1 MHESENGMSNP
12 QTAKPSS
19 LLLRDRN
26 FRWYIGNAVVS
37 FLGDQFSIIAL
48 PWLVLK
54 MTGDALIVGTVLA
67 VISVPR
73 ALFIFI
79 GGALVDR
86 YSPKRVLMITKY
98 ANMVLLAVSA
108 ILVLTN
114 SLSLW
119 MIYALSLGIGLA
131 SAFGFPSASA
141 IITHVVAPAQLAM
154 ANRVLMSLRQLTYF
168 LGPLLAGVLIVWL
181 GDGGGTANSVGLG
194 LAFLLDAIS
203 FGLSAWMLSHVEMLT
218 AKDASPAA
226 GPSRQHVL
234 KSVAEGFSSCW
245 NDKVLRA
252 CLLYWPAT
260 ALLITG
266 PTQVAVPVLAD
277 TLAPHAG
284 AAAFGL
290 MVGAHGAG
298 TLGGMILSGIKPNLR
313 AGSLGTTLLLTDGLI
328 GLLFILLGLISS
340 PWQGAGL
347 LFLIGLLAGFMQVS
361 VLTWMQRR
369 VAPAMVGRAMSIFI
383 FIFMGLPP
391 IFAAVTGWVMQSVAL
406 EILFA
411 GCGILRILTVMV
423 AFTTSQMRSVSD
435 TAIGGQTP
443 LSGDKQNAGAN

>member
-119 MIYALSLGIGLA
+119 MI
-131 SAFGFPSASA
+131 
-141 IITHVVAPAQLAM
+141 
-154 ANRVLMSLRQLTYF
+154 
-168 LGPLLAGVLIVWL
+168 
-181 GDGGGTANSVGLG
+181 
-194 LAFLLDAIS
+194 
-203 FGLSAWMLSHVEMLT
+203 
-218 AKDASPAA
+218 
-226 GPSRQHVL
+226 
-234 KSVAEGFSSCW
+234 
-245 NDKVLRA
+245 
-252 CLLYWPAT
+252 
-260 ALLITG
+260 
-266 PTQVAVPVLAD
+266 
-277 TLAPHAG
+277 
-284 AAAFGL
+284 
-290 MVGAHGAG
+290 
-298 TLGGMILSGIKPNLR
+298 
-313 AGSLGTTLLLTDGLI
+313 
-328 GLLFILLGLISS
+328 
-340 PWQGAGL
+340 
-347 LFLIGLLAGFMQVS
+347 
-361 VLTWMQRR
+361 
-369 VAPAMVGRAMSIFI
+369 
-383 FIFMGLPP
+383 
-391 IFAAVTGWVMQSVAL
+391 
-406 EILFA
+406 
-411 GCGILRILTVMV
+411 
-423 AFTTSQMRSVSD
+423 
-435 TAIGGQTP
+435 
-443 LSGDKQNAGAN
+443 